1 MRRACNDETEMVLA
15 EMAEQLIRDQVIWGA
30 SLGFVS
36 DQGSRLKYYGKQ
48 GAIVPYCDRKVE
60 AGMYYDLASLT
71 KVIGTTTRILQLVE
85 KGAISLTTPVKEIL
99 GRFSYEDVTVEH
111 LLLHT
116 SGLPA
121 EIRNKESW
129 SRENLLEYLFTTPR
143 ERETGEGFLYSDVG
157 FILLGKIIE
166 NLDKTTLEETFQEN
180 IFRPLGMMDTS
191 YLIHDSRERCIP
203 TECTEQRG
211 CICGEVHDK
220 KAYLLGQCGSAGLF
234 SALEDVAKFVKAYLE
249 QSRLLFREE
258 TFEKLCSIIRFERT
272 LGWSKEYGRD
282 TLYHTGFTGTSILMD
297 LKGRKGFILLTNRIH
312 PSRNNQEFLKM
323 RKKMNEVY
331 LNMAGMNL

>member
-1 MRRACNDETEMVLA
+1 MEAAWNNKNEGILKEMTK
-15 EMAEQLIRDQVIWGA
+15 QLVGDQVIRGA
-30 SLGFVS
+30 SLGFIS
-36 DQGSRLKYYGKQ
+36 DQGYRLMYTGKQ
-48 GAIVPYCDRKVE
+48 GAVAPYCDRNVE

-71 KVIGTTTRILQLVE
+71 KVIGTATRILQLADM
-85 KGAISLTTPVKEIL
+85 GAISLCAPVKEIL
-99 GRFSYEDVTVEH
+99 DWFSYEDITAEQ

-129 SRENLLEYLFTTPR
+129 SRDNLMEYLSTTPR
-143 ERETGEGFLYSDVG
+143 EKEGGQGFLYSDVG

-166 NLDKTTLEETFQEN
+166 RVDHTTLEETFQEH
-180 IFRPLGMMDTS
+180 IFRPLGMTDTS
-191 YLIHDSRERCIP
+191 YFVHGPRDRFIP

-211 CICGEVHDK
+211 CICGEVHDT

-234 SALEDVAKFVKAYLE
+234 STLEDVARFVKAYLKHS
-249 QSRLLFREE
+249 QLLFGEE
-258 TFEKLCSIIRFERT
+258 LFEKLSSIITFERT

-297 LKGRKGFILLTNRIH
+297 LKSRNGLVLLTNRIH
-312 PSRNNQEFLKM
+312 PSRNNEEFLRV

-331 LNMAGMNL
+331 LNMAVRNL

>member
-1 MRRACNDETEMVLA
+1 MVKAWNNENVAVLE
-15 EMAEQLIRDQVIWGA
+15 EMAEQLVRDQVICGA

-36 DQGSRLKYYGKQ
+36 DQGIRLKYAGKQ
-48 GAIVPYCDRKVE
+48 GAVVPYCDRNVE
-60 AGMYYDLASLT
+60 SGMYYDLASLT
-71 KVIGTTTRILQLVE
+71 KIIGTTTRILQLVE
-85 KGAISLTTPVKEIL
+85 KEVISLSTPVKEIL

-129 SRENLLEYLFTTPR
+129 SRENLLDYLYTTPR
-143 ERETGEGFLYSDVG
+143 EREAEEGFLYSDVG

-166 NLDKTTLEETFQEN
+166 SLDETTLEETFREN
-180 IFRPLGMMDTS
+180 IFNPLGMKDTS
-191 YLIHDSRERCIP
+191 YFVQGSRERCIP

-211 CICGEVHDK
+211 CICGEVHDS
-220 KAYLLGQCGSAGLF
+220 KAHLLGQCGSAGLF
-234 SALEDVAKFVKAYLE
+234 STLEDVAKFVKAYLE
-249 QSRLLFREE
+249 HSRHLFGEE
-258 TFEKLCSIIRFERT
+258 MFEKLCSTIKFERT

-282 TLYHTGFTGTSILMD
+282 TLYHTGFTGTSVLMD
-297 LKGRKGFILLTNRIH
+297 LKNRKGFVLLTNRVH
-312 PSRNNQEFLKM
+312 PSRDNVEFLKM

-331 LNMAGMNL
+331 LNMAVRNL